1 MGEYAVIATYEQ
13 RLNRDLNWALREG
26 SMHFD
31 EHSGVHDTL
40 RRIAARLD
48 GLGISYA
55 IVGGMAMFF
64 HGFRRFTEDVD
75 ILVTK
80 PGLEEIH
87 RQLEGLGYVPP
98 FQGSKQLRDTESGV
112 KIEFLVTGEFPGD
125 GKPKAV
131 AFPDPSSVA
140 IELSGFACVNL
151 PTLIQLKLAS
161 GISAPHRLKD
171 LADVQELIRVL
182 QASAETSAH
191 NSIRPCAE
199 YAELW
204 DAVHQASDLE

>member
-1 MGEYAVIATYEQ
+1 MIATYEQ

-31 EHSGVHDTL
+31 EHSAVHDTL
-40 RRIAARLD
+40 RRIAARLN

-131 AFPDPSSVA
+131 AFPDPNSVA

-182 QASAETSAH
+182 KLPRDVSTQLDPSVRAK
-191 NSIRPCAE
+191 